1 MDALS
6 SVQLPDDVLAHCG
19 STYRTVHSHFICLQT
34 QNTRVSLSR
43 LQSIGSFELTVV
55 PCPKYSSLHET
66 LRLALENMPLSIDLP
81 NVARMS
87 HMISMCRSLISHSQN
102 SRLMRGLPRTN
113 VHYVSK
119 LVTEATRSITEH
131 LNPQVLRAVLHPY
144 FHLEPDAVEL
154 DHPETAVPADLV
166 SYLSPFWWRV
176 LSTVLTNRNDILG
189 LGILTRSFQLVHQQM
204 FHSPS
209 RSRDHS
215 DVQISSFYHRSGE
228 LHRKVSSCL
237 GRLRDA
243 YASLISAG
251 SCLSARVRLSDL
263 EKIADSASLKLE
275 QGRARL
281 FVSAQS
287 ARNNVV
293 RILRNEVIPYLRDL
307 TVECEGYA
315 HAIKVFILDKQF
327 MGPFLSNSPYLF
339 SPECRKTALT
349 IKQSL
354 VALGRQCDVH
364 SASLREMSHRYNT
377 PNTFHEIAIRMH
389 RCLERQLA
397 DFLISFQTSLYIVS
411 KGLKRSLQA
420 VEHTWVDAFTCLDES
435 NFLVDCRAAS
445 DVQLLAGKLQEQ
457 YDLIEAFIRKHHNN
471 SFPVLYDAMFSTQS
485 LLVKTGSHQIQV
497 DNAYRQLADRVQIP
511 YGSKNKTERTVL
523 LDNLREMVSVPD
535 WPPIHSTKT
544 TPLGENKM
552 VQTSN
557 SPIADYPQ
565 TDTQS
570 LPIVIMRRAVASSVY
585 VVPPRPDAGCSS
597 VPLVSVP
604 RGSCGFIF
612 SPRTAV
618 QTRFE
623 RKLANADLANTNNS
637 QPEHSSV
644 VNASSSAVAISSEPG
659 TTAVGAKRVCI
670 RLPNEQ
676 QLYAGSTEIIE
687 QKVFKSGSNISVGI
701 PLIRTVRMDRRRL
714 GRLKRRMKITHSIRV
729 QKRSDRDE
737 QPVDTSPVDLCSES
751 SNEDSPQLF
760 ADEVVT
766 VCDSDRG
773 KNLRKD
779 NDIQVKSVE
788 SALSEIENDSVLQS
802 VDVTGTKVNSVEKN
816 FRKCNVHSDILNTA
830 MEIEKSSRDS
840 TIKLQYQSDC
850 VEFETPGPA
859 LSLLPDPSSASNA
872 PATLD
877 TASDYTDINSVS
889 NLTKAPLSGAP
900 GRLCLIQDELVNQ
913 HPVDSDNMDE
923 LRSTPKS
930 TSYEPQ
936 SAAEIEGSQT
946 FLAAD
951 LNNLFSAAE
960 SEATRAGSFDWIAER
975 NLAIGRGAAPDGSG
989 SLNLETG
996 RDSVYRIAISNT
1008 VTSAGLLVSALP
1020 ETIRDNGS
1028 FVSRASVSSSV
1039 SCSPTSTTACPVG
1052 RLNVQPSANIGDIMH
1067 SNFSISPVLPVS
1079 PPVLPNSSHSARI
1092 GILLEQVTAELSE
1105 LAPWFDKYGNSQC
1118 PAPGPVTAAALGQ
1131 LPPLSTTPAL
1141 SSIDLISEDY

>member
-34 QNTRVSLSR
+34 QNTRVSLSQ

-131 LNPQVLRAVLHPY
+131 LNPQALRAVLHPY

-189 LGILTRSFQLVHQQM
+189 LGILTRSFQLVHRQM

-215 DVQISSFYHRSGE
+215 DVRLSSFYHRSGE

-263 EKIADSASLKLE
+263 EKITDSASLKLE

-281 FVSAQS
+281 FISAQS

-293 RILRNEVIPYLRDL
+293 RILRNEVIPFLRDL
-307 TVECEGYA
+307 TTECEEYA

-354 VALGRQCDVH
+354 IALGRQCDVQ
-364 SASLREMSHRYNT
+364 SASLRGVSHKYNT
-377 PNTFHEIAIRMH
+377 PNTFHEIALRMH

-397 DFLISFQTSLYIVS
+397 DFLISFQTSLYLVS

-420 VEHTWVDAFTCLDES
+420 VEHTWVDAFTCLDEG
-435 NFLVDCRAAS
+435 NLLVDCRAAS

-485 LLVKTGSHQIQV
+485 LLVKAGSHQIQV
-497 DNAYRQLADRVQIP
+497 DSPYRQLVDRVQIP

-544 TPLGENKM
+544 TPLGESKM

-557 SPIADYPQ
+557 SPISDYPQ

-570 LPIVIMRRAVASSVY
+570 LPIVIMRRADASSLY
-585 VVPPRPDAGCSS
+585 VVPPRPDAGCLN

-604 RGSCGFIF
+604 RESSGFLL
-612 SPRTAV
+612 SPRAAV
-618 QTRFE
+618 QSRFI
-623 RKLANADLANTNNS
+623 RKLASADLANANNS
-637 QPEHSSV
+637 QPESSSM
-644 VNASSSAVAISSEPG
+644 VNTSSSAAATSSGPG
-659 TTAVGAKRVCI
+659 IIAVGAKRVCI

-687 QKVFKSGSNISVGI
+687 QKVFKSGSNISVGL

-714 GRLKRRMKITHSIRV
+714 GRLKRRMKITHSVCV
-729 QKRSDRDE
+729 QKHSKRSE

-751 SNEDSPQLF
+751 SEENLLQLL
-760 ADEVVT
+760 ADEGVT
-766 VCDSDRG
+766 VYDLG
-773 KNLRKD
+773 KD
-779 NDIQVKSVE
+779 NDIHVKSAE
-788 SALSEIENDSVLQS
+788 SALSEVENDAVLQS
-802 VDVTGTKVNSVEKN
+802 VDATGTKANSMEENV
-816 FRKCNVHSDILNTA
+816 RKCNVHFDILNSA
-830 MEIEKSSRDS
+830 MEMEKPSRNS
-840 TIKLQYQSDC
+840 TTASQYQSDY
-850 VEFETPGPA
+850 VESETPEHA
-859 LSLLPDPSSASNA
+859 LSVSLNPSSASNA
-872 PATLD
+872 SATSE
-877 TASDYTDINSVS
+877 TASDYTDVNSVS
-889 NLTKAPLSGAP
+889 NAPISNSTKAPPSGAP
-900 GRLCLIQDELVNQ
+900 DRLCLVQEELVNQ
-913 HPVDSDNMDE
+913 HPVDSDNMDQ
-923 LRSTPKS
+923 LRSPPKS

-936 SAAEIEGSQT
+936 SAAETEGSQT

-951 LNNLFSAAE
+951 LKNSVAE
-960 SEATRAGSFDWIAER
+960 SEATRAGSLGWTAGQ
-975 NLAIGRGAAPDGSG
+975 NRGAAPDGSG

-996 RDSVYRIAISNT
+996 RDSAYPNAINNT
-1008 VTSAGLLVSALP
+1008 ATSASLFVSALP
-1020 ETIRDNGS
+1020 ESIKDNGS
-1028 FVSRASVSSSV
+1028 FVSRAAVSSSLP
-1039 SCSPTSTTACPVG
+1039 CSPTSTKARPVS
-1052 RLNVQPSANIGDIMH
+1052 RLNVQPSANIGDITH
-1067 SNFSISPVLPVS
+1067 SNFSSSPVSPIS
-1079 PPVLPNSSHSARI
+1079 PPVLPNSNHSARI
-1092 GILLEQVTAELSE
+1092 GILLKQVTAELSE

-1131 LPPLSTTPAL
+1131 LSPLSTAPAL
-1141 SSIDLISEDY
+1141 SSLDLISEDY